1 MDTINRLLKK
11 QEPKRR
17 KKAADGLDT
26 VDEEDEYKAP
36 STFVRLVRT
45 IDGPQLMVPESWIEA
60 PAGSFMKKSV
70 GAPRRPIPYTGQMVA
85 EVN

>member
-17 KKAADGLDT
+17 KKAADGDAADD
-26 VDEEDEYKAP
+26 DEEPKAP

-45 IDGPQLMVPESWIEA
+45 IDGPQMMVPESWVDS
-60 PAGSFMKKSV
+60 PAGDFMRDDV
-70 GAPRRPIPYTGQMVA
+70 DTPRQVPYTGRMVE
-85 EVN
+85 EVS

>member
-17 KKAADGLDT
+17 KKAAGDDAGDE
-26 VDEEDEYKAP
+26 DEEPKAP

-45 IDGPQLMVPESWIEA
+45 IDGPQMMVPESWVDS
-60 PAGSFMKKSV
+60 PAADFMKEAV
-70 GAPRRPIPYTGQMVA
+70 GPPQVPYSGRMVE

>member
-17 KKAADGLDT
+17 KKAADGDAADE
-26 VDEEDEYKAP
+26 DEEPKAP

-45 IDGPQLMVPESWIEA
+45 IDGPQLMVPESWVDSPAADFMKGSPEA
-60 PAGSFMKKSV
+60 PNSRV
-70 GAPRRPIPYTGQMVA
+70 PYSGLMVE